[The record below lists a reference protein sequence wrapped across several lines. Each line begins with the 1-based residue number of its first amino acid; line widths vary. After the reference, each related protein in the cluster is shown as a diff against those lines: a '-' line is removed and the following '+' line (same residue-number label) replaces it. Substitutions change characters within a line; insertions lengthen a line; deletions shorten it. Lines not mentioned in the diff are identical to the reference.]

1 MEISYLCAA
10 RHGDVLEKVPGNVM
24 EAHLFTE
31 QNKTGKKQLKS
42 GFLAFVPHFN
52 SREILWTKMENM
64 LSPTLT
70 AKGDGQDA

>member
-1 MEISYLCAA
+1 
-10 RHGDVLEKVPGNVM
+10 M